1 MWKLIVLNSHDKI
14 CIFYNLKPFT
24 KYTKKKGPYTCN
36 FHAWKFITKKK
47 VDKSATKYFHNNT
60 ICIEYRSAITQH
72 HNKGDLH

>member
-1 MWKLIVLNSHDKI
+1 MHILQFKALFEIYKE
-14 CIFYNLKPFT
+14 
-24 KYTKKKGPYTCN
+24 KKN
-36 FHAWKFITKKK
+36 